1 MRWIDDRMDSYRAE
15 IRRMR
20 EKETANDQLV
30 ADMIIVQENKVAV
43 FVAEADELKAKI
55 ASLEAAAVE
64 SERIRL
70 LTAEQA
76 ERDLTNAIKTTK
88 EETQKR
94 VVEEIE
100 VKKQEEIAREEQI
113 RLENK
118 YVPKLKI
125 IAMMVRC
132 AS

>member
-1 MRWIDDRMDSYRAE
+1 MDSYRAE

-132 AS
+132 ASWGYTFC

>member
-1 MRWIDDRMDSYRAE
+1 MDSYRAE